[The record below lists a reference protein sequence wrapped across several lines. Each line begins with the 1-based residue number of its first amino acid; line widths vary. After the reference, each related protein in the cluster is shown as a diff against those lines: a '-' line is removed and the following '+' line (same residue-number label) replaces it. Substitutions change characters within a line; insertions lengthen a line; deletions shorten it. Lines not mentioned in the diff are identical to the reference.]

1 MNNEKK
7 DWSAWF
13 GISGIVI
20 IACFFVLAIIDNTF
34 ALLGLYGFVIGCIL
48 IFIGVVINKMED
60 AECEKRIKENEK
72 IIEKNKE
79 EMSEW
84 FDSKIKEYNINTD
97 DVIPIRIKEYSIY
110 LLYKY
115 YYWLKDKKLFL
126 FPQKEDFIR
135 LQVSAN
141 NSAKYC
147 EENVKLTSINISDI
161 IYFKSVGDISYTT
174 SIESTGTNVKGAV
187 IGAAIAGDA
196 GAVIGSRPQIKS
208 KMEKI
213 DNRNVELKY
222 KDDGAIKTLRF
233 AYAALDIFRDIF
245 PEKEYEYAEFKPES
259 LDEKDSKT
267 VINSTL
273 EEKFEKLRNLKNAGL
288 ITEEEFSD
296 KKKELL
302 KQL

>member
-7 DWSAWF
+7 DWSTWF
-13 GISGIVI
+13 GGVGFIMMIGSFI
-20 IACFFVLAIIDNTF
+20 LMNIIDSSYSF
-34 ALLGLYGFVIGCIL
+34 IMLCIC
-48 IFIGVVINKMED
+48 FIGIAFTFFGLIINKVEQFD
-60 AECEKRIKENEK
+60 SNEKVKENRR
-72 IIEKNKE
+72 

-97 DVIPIRIKEYSIY
+97 NIIPIRKKEYSIY

-135 LQVSAN
+135 LHVSAN

-147 EENVKLTSINISDI
+147 EENVKLININISDI
-161 IYFKSVGDISYTT
+161 IYFKLVGDISYAT

-187 IGAAIAGDA
+187 IGAAIAGDT
-196 GAVIGSRPQIKS
+196 GAIIGSRPQIKS
-208 KMEKI
+208 RVEER
-213 DNRNVELKY
+213 DNRNIELKY